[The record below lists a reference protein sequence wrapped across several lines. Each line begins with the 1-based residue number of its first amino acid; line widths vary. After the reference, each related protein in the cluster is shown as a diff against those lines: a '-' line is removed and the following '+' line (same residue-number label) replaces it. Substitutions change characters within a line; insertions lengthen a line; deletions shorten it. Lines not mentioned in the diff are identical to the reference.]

1 MEKKTSDLNHYFIGH
16 DQSEQLNEDNDVKG
30 TQEVNDIL
38 GDTQTHLRLQRT
50 RKVPIIHLDSE
61 LLSDIASSDEGE
73 LIHFSLLVDVKLI
86 NYKDAMKSDVQ
97 RNVVIDE
104 LKLIENNHTQELV
117 DSLERN
123 KTIDVMQIFKVK
135 MNSYGI
141 ISKNKERL
149 LARGLLHRYCI
160 GYNELFPM
168 RQDLWQQGWL
178 RH

>member
-97 RNVVIDE
+97 RNVVID
-104 LKLIENNHTQELV
+104 
-117 DSLERN
+117 
-123 KTIDVMQIFKVK
+123 
-135 MNSYGI
+135 
-141 ISKNKERL
+141 
-149 LARGLLHRYCI
+149 
-160 GYNELFPM
+160 
-168 RQDLWQQGWL
+168 
-178 RH
+178 